1 MVAIAMSISYM
12 SCKNEASKDAASG
25 DQKSAVENVEQT
37 VDLAALV
44 EKVKAEGANWSID
57 EWKDAFKQALM
68 ALKPMM
74 TSMMDLQKKAEGAKE
89 EDLAKIMDEAQA
101 KQKEFEPLQK
111 AMEEFE
117 EAAKATENGKKVIDD
132 EEWGKQVLKELGF
145 PEDMDI

>member
-1 MVAIAMSISYM
+1 
-12 SCKNEASKDAASG
+12 
-25 DQKSAVENVEQT
+25 
-37 VDLAALV
+37 
-44 EKVKAEGANWSID
+44 
-57 EWKDAFKQALM
+57 
-68 ALKPMM
+68 
-74 TSMMDLQKKAEGAKE
+74 MMDLQKKAEGAKE